1 MEVLTATG
9 TAYQIGVQRG
19 EASAELIHRS
29 REVLCPFDADDE
41 PTASLIDG
49 ICDALADR
57 LPGALAEAR
66 GIADACGLTL
76 RQAVSLSVCADVT
89 GRLPAYCSLLGV
101 KGGDG
106 LLVGKN
112 LDTEE
117 SMAPLQ
123 VVERLAPE
131 GGAAYVHV
139 TTAGA
144 MWTDGG
150 VNECGLALVN
160 ASLAST
166 GTDTEGL
173 PDGMVVR
180 EVLARCATVEEAV
193 DMLAAERFLTFG
205 ENVLLADTGG
215 DMAVVE
221 KLPGGQR
228 VRRGDGVAF
237 ACNHVLSIE
246 LADEMPQDDPIAANS
261 RTRMDAL
268 AEIGSGASEWTT
280 ESVGAALGLLTQAG
294 ADSLWTVATYVVS
307 PEARSLHVLD
317 DAAEIAVPRTKGEAD
332 VSAER

>member
-1 MEVLTATG
+1 MEVLTANG
-9 TAYQIGVQRG
+9 TPYEIGVQRG
-19 EASAELIHRS
+19 DASAELIHRS
-29 REVLCPFDADDE
+29 REMLCPFDADDE

-49 ICDALADR
+49 ICNALADR
-57 LPGALAEAR
+57 LPGALDEAR
-66 GIADACGLTL
+66 GVADASGLSM
-76 RQAVSLSVCADVT
+76 RQAVALSVCADVT

-101 KGGDG
+101 QGANG

-112 LDTEE
+112 LDTEQ

-131 GGAAYVHV
+131 GGHGYVHV

-150 VNECGLALVN
+150 VNERGLALVN

-166 GTDTEGL
+166 RTDAEGL

-193 DMLAAERFLTFG
+193 DMLADERFLTFG
-205 ENVLLADTGG
+205 ENVLLADAGG
-215 DMAVVE
+215 DMVVVE

-228 VRRGDGVAF
+228 VRRGDGVAL
-237 ACNHVLSIE
+237 ACNHVLSAE
-246 LADEMPQDDPIAANS
+246 LAGEVPQHDPIAANS
-261 RTRMDAL
+261 RARMDAL
-268 AEIGSGASEWTT
+268 AEIGSGPSEWTT
-280 ESVGAALGLLTQAG
+280 ESVGAALDRLRQAG
-294 ADSLWTVATYVVS
+294 ADGLWTVATYVVS
-307 PEARSLHVLD
+307 PEARSLRVLD